1 MASGKASGKA
11 GVAFG
16 GVRGAAALMAACVM
30 SVVPAVMAQ
39 PAPTDPPKKESTLR
53 STTPVPPSVAGKQN
67 AALLYFQLQDVIPRE
82 VATELQNRYAELTAG
97 GVIGDDSRKSL
108 AEHKAFFQKLMDATK
123 VTECDWGIQYQDGF
137 GALLPHLGTLRKYA
151 RLLAFDARRC
161 LAEKDLKGAAER
173 YAAIYR
179 MSIHASRGKFLICS
193 LVGEAIQALGCIS
206 VQERLDAGEL
216 DVETARVILNAAK
229 GIVGEDAHLYVESI
243 AMEEYMAVDWVKE
256 HYTGPDA
263 GERLLTDLS
272 GFNDE
277 EVPGE
282 DVVSKMDGATLSR
295 EVEKTRA
302 YYQGVRAAWHEA
314 DAAERLKAL
323 SADVEAGKFGK
334 VTLAIGAF
342 DKAHRSMLKGKEQL
356 ATTVKN
362 LELFVRGEYVKPS
375 DKAADKVGEAKDGAK
390 PVGAK

>member
-1 MASGKASGKA
+1 MANGKASARSDGY
-11 GVAFG
+11 F
-16 GVRGAAALMAACVM
+16 GAAALVAACVLG
-30 SVVPAVMAQ
+30 VVPVAMAQ
-39 PAPTDPPKKESTLR
+39 PAPMEQPKKESTLV
-53 STTPVPPSVAGKQN
+53 STKPVPPSIAGKQN
-67 AALLYFQLQDVIPRE
+67 AALLYFQLQDVVPRE
-82 VATELQNRYAELTAG
+82 MATELQNKYSELTAG
-97 GVIGDDSRKSL
+97 GVIDDESRKSL
-108 AEHKAFFQKLMDATK
+108 AEYKAFFQKLMDATK

-151 RLLAFDARRC
+151 RLMAFDARRC
-161 LAEKDLKGAAER
+161 IAEKDMRGAAER

-179 MSIHASRGKFLICS
+179 MSVHASRGKFLICS
-193 LVGEAIQALGCIS
+193 LVGEAIQALACIS

-216 DVETARVILNAAK
+216 DVETVRVILNAAK
-229 GIVGEDAHLYVESI
+229 GNVGEDTHLYVESI

-263 GERLLTDLS
+263 GEKLLTDLS

-302 YYQGVRAAWHEA
+302 YYQKVREAWHEA
-314 DAAERLKAL
+314 DATEKLKTL

-342 DKAHRSMLKGKEQL
+342 DKAHRSMSKGKEQL
-356 ATTVKN
+356 ATTIKN
-362 LELFVRGEYVKPS
+362 LELFVRGEYVKP
-375 DKAADKVGEAKDGAK
+375 ADKVVEVKGGAKPAGAK